1 MSVWTMSD
9 LSSADQPQLQRERD
23 LVSRLR
29 GRARERLEQT
39 QTSHDDRPGI
49 VRQIIN
55 WLRLS

>member
-1 MSVWTMSD
+1 MSD

-29 GRARERLEQT
+29 GRARERLEQI